1 MKFFQ
6 TMMGRKFFEGQ
17 LPRLIKALEKIAE
30 ELKRANDLKEE
41 AKEEVNE
48 ES

>member
-6 TMMGRKFFEGQ
+6 TVMGRKFFEGQ
-17 LPRLIKALEKIAE
+17 LPRLIKALERIAD
-30 ELKRANDLKEE
+30 ELKRANNLKEGT
-41 AKEEVNE
+41 NE